1 MALNLIQ
8 IIRLNI
14 QDTVAGLY
22 ILSDAEIEYFLQK
35 NENNINRTSLDCA
48 RVVLLNLSMRGDHTT
63 DILSIKGSKAAESYR
78 LALQMF
84 LRDPNMNPV
93 LTNCQGYAGGI
104 SISDMQSNVDNTDNN
119 YARTP
124 EDIPVNPV
132 IYPQQYS
139 AGYSSD
145 YFRI

>member
-22 ILSDAEIEYFLQK
+22 ILSDEEIEYFLQK

-48 RVVLLNLSMRGDHTT
+48 RVILLNLSMRGDSVI
-63 DILSIKGSKAAESYR
+63 DILSIKGSKAAEQYR
-78 LALQMF
+78 MSLQMF

-104 SISDMQSNVDNTDNN
+104 SISDMQANVDNTDNN

-132 IYPQQYS
+132 VYPSMYS
-139 AGYSSD
+139 AD

>member
-22 ILSDAEIEYFLQK
+22 ILADAEIEYFLQK

-48 RVVLLNLSMRGDHTT
+48 RVILLNLSMRGDSVI
-63 DILSIKGSKAAESYR
+63 DILSIKGSKAAEQYR
-78 LALQMF
+78 LSLQMF

-104 SISDMQSNVDNTDNN
+104 SISDMQANVDNPDNN

-132 IYPQQYS
+132 VYPSMYS
-139 AGYSSD
+139 VD

>member
-48 RVVLLNLSMRGDHTT
+48 RVILLNLSMRGDSTV
-63 DILSIKGSKAAESYR
+63 DILSIKGSKASSEYR
-78 LALQMF
+78 MSLQMF

-104 SISDMQSNVDNTDNN
+104 SISDMQANVDNPDNN

-132 IYPQQYS
+132 VYPSMYS
-139 AGYSSD
+139 AD

>member
-14 QDTVAGLY
+14 QDTAAGLY

-48 RVVLLNLSMRGDHTT
+48 RVILLNLSMRGDSTV
-63 DILSIKGSKAAESYR
+63 DILSIKGSKASSEYR
-78 LALQMF
+78 MSLQMF

-104 SISDMQSNVDNTDNN
+104 SISDMQANVDNPDNN

-132 IYPQQYS
+132 VYPSMYS
-139 AGYSSD
+139 AD

>member
-14 QDTVAGLY
+14 QDTAAGLY

-48 RVVLLNLSMRGDHTT
+48 RVILLNLSMRGDSVI
-63 DILSIKGSKAAESYR
+63 DILSIKGSKAAEQYR
-78 LALQMF
+78 MSLQMF

-104 SISDMQSNVDNTDNN
+104 SISDMQANVDNPDNN

-132 IYPQQYS
+132 VYPSMYS
-139 AGYSSD
+139 AD